1 MSFTTA
7 WNLHGSS
14 SASASDADSQ
24 CAGVAWPLVA
34 PGGTFMILTSKRT
47 VAWLVAWRTSA
58 CATLENC
65 IDEISVIKYHIYNFD
80 WCILYDC
87 KDVAYNLSTS
97 CICFHNETLYS
108 KAILFLLNHNGISE
122 FASASTEKYDNYS
135 KFEVRW
141 HYIPRTYCTT

>member
-65 IDEISVIKYHIYNFD
+65 IDEISVINITYIIFID
-80 WCILYDC
+80 
-87 KDVAYNLSTS
+87 AYFTIARMSPTIFQLLAFAFTM
-97 CICFHNETLYS
+97 
-108 KAILFLLNHNGISE
+108 KLFIARQ
-122 FASASTEKYDNYS
+122 F
-135 KFEVRW
+135 FFF
-141 HYIPRTYCTT
+141 